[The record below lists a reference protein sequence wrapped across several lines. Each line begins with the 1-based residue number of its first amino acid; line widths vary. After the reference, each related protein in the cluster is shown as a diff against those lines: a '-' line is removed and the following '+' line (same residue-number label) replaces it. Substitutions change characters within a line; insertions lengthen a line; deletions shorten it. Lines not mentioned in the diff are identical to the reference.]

1 MTEIK
6 NLEDLFYH
14 EIQVLW
20 SAEALLVE
28 AIPKMIK
35 KAKNEGLKNLLAAHL
50 AETDQHKVALELI
63 CKELNIDPEGDFNP
77 GMKGILAEGDKVMA
91 KDATDEGMDAAL
103 IAGAQ
108 KVEHYEISGY
118 GSAAHYAEM
127 LGYEAIAAR
136 LRLTLEEEQ
145 QADTKLNF
153 LAKNLINPRANSSL
167 PVHEMEGDV
176 SGNKV
181 VKKK

>member
-1 MTEIK
+1 MKQIK
-6 NLEDLFYH
+6 DLEDLFRH

-20 SAEALLVE
+20 SAEAMLME
-28 AIPKMIK
+28 AMPRMIDRG
-35 KAKNEGLKNLLAAHL
+35 KNEGLKNLLRYHL
-50 AETDQHKVALELI
+50 AETDQHKVALEAI
-63 CKELNIDPEGDFNP
+63 CKTLGIEPQGDFNP
-77 GMKGILAEGDKVMA
+77 GMKGILEEGEMVMA

-127 LGYEAIAAR
+127 LGYEGISKR

-153 LAKNLINPRANSSL
+153 LAKNIINPRAKTVEYE
-167 PVHEMEGDV
+167 PMER
-176 SGNKV
+176 
-181 VKKK
+181 

>member
-1 MTEIK
+1 
-6 NLEDLFYH
+6 
-14 EIQVLW
+14 
-20 SAEALLVE
+20 
-28 AIPKMIK
+28 MIDM
-35 KAKNEGLKNLLAAHL
+35 AKDEGLKNLLRYHL
-50 AETDQHKVALELI
+50 AETDQHKVALEAI
-63 CKELNIDPEGDFNP
+63 CKMLEIEPEGDFNP
-77 GMKGILAEGDKVMA
+77 GMKGILEEGEMVMA

-127 LGYEAIAAR
+127 LGYEGISKR

-153 LAKNLINPRANSSL
+153 LAKNLINPRAKTE
-167 PVHEMEGDV
+167 VYETV
-176 SGNKV
+176 QR
-181 VKKK
+181 

>member
-1 MTEIK
+1 M
-6 NLEDLFYH
+6 
-14 EIQVLW
+14 
-20 SAEALLVE
+20 EAM
-28 AIPKMIK
+28 PRMIDR
-35 KAKNEGLKNLLAAHL
+35 AKNEGLKNLLRYHL
-50 AETDQHKVALELI
+50 AETDQHKVALEAI
-63 CKELNIDPEGDFNP
+63 CKTLGIEPQGDFNP
-77 GMKGILAEGDKVMA
+77 GMKGILEEGEMVMA

-127 LGYEAIAAR
+127 LGYEGISKR

-153 LAKNLINPRANSSL
+153 LAKNIINPRAKAVEYE
-167 PVHEMEGDV
+167 PMER
-176 SGNKV
+176 
-181 VKKK
+181 

>member
-1 MTEIK
+1 MKEIK
-6 NLEDLFYH
+6 NLEDLFRH

-20 SAEALLVE
+20 SAEAMLVE
-28 AIPKMIK
+28 AMPKMIDM
-35 KAKNEGLKNLLAAHL
+35 AKDEGLKNLLRYHL
-50 AETDQHKVALELI
+50 AETDQHKVALEAI
-63 CKELNIDPEGDFNP
+63 CKMLEIEPEGDFNP
-77 GMKGILAEGDKVMA
+77 GMKGILEEGEMVMA

-103 IAGAQ
+103 ISGAQ

-127 LGYEAIAAR
+127 LGYEGISKR

-153 LAKNLINPRANSSL
+153 LAKNLINPRAKTE
-167 PVHEMEGDV
+167 VYETV
-176 SGNKV
+176 QR
-181 VKKK
+181 

>member
-1 MTEIK
+1 MKAIR

-14 EIQVLW
+14 ELQVLW
-20 SAEALLVE
+20 SAESMLVE
-28 AIPKMIK
+28 AMPAMID
-35 KAKNEGLKNLLAAHL
+35 KANNEGLKNLLAAHH
-50 AETDQHKVALELI
+50 AETQQHKTALEAI
-63 CKELNIDPEGDFNP
+63 CKQFGIDPRGDFNP
-77 GMKGILAEGDKVMA
+77 GINGILDEGSVVMA
-91 KDATDEGMDAAL
+91 KDATPEAMDAAL

-127 LGYEAIAAR
+127 LGHDAIASR

-153 LAKNLINPRANSSL
+153 LAMSLINRKAMVPAEE
-167 PVHEMEGDV
+167 PA
-176 SGNKV
+176 
-181 VKKK
+181 

>member
-1 MTEIK
+1 MKEIK

-14 EIQVLW
+14 ELQVLW
-20 SAEALLVE
+20 SAESMLVE
-28 AIPKMIK
+28 AMPKVIA
-35 KAKNEGLKNLLAAHL
+35 KAKNEGLKNMLRLHL
-50 AETDQHKVALELI
+50 AETDQHKVALEAI
-63 CKELNIDPEGDFNP
+63 CKQLGIDPKGDFNP
-77 GMKGILAEGDKVMA
+77 GLKGILEEGEKVMA

-118 GSAAHYAEM
+118 GSAAYYAEM
-127 LGYEAIAAR
+127 LGYEGISKR

-153 LAKNLINPRANSSL
+153 LAKNIINPRAQMVEENQL
-167 PVHEMEGDV
+167 TEV
-176 SGNKV
+176 
-181 VKKK
+181 

>member
-1 MTEIK
+1 MKQIK

-14 EIQVLW
+14 ELQVLW
-20 SAEALLVE
+20 SAENLILEAL
-28 AIPKMIK
+28 PKMIER
-35 KAKNEGLKNLLAAHL
+35 AKNEGLRNLLAAHQ
-50 AETDQHKVALELI
+50 AETDQHKVALEMI
-63 CKELNIDPEGDFNP
+63 CKQLGIDPQGDFNP
-77 GMKGILAEGDKVMA
+77 GIKGILEEGEKVMA

-127 LGYEAIAAR
+127 LGHDAIGKR

-153 LAKNLINPRANSSL
+153 LAKNLVNKRALKPQMS
-167 PVHEMEGDV
+167 EF
-176 SGNKV
+176 
-181 VKKK
+181 

>member
-1 MTEIK
+1 MNEIR
-6 NLEDLFYH
+6 NLQDLFYH

-20 SAEALLVE
+20 SAESMLVE
-28 AIPKMIK
+28 AMPRMID
-35 KAKNEGLKNLLAAHL
+35 KAKNLGLKKSLALHL
-50 AETDQHKVALELI
+50 AETQQHKVALEAI
-63 CKELNIDPEGDFNP
+63 CKQLGIDPGGDFNP
-77 GMKGILAEGDKVMA
+77 GMKGILEEGDKVMA

-127 LGYEAIAAR
+127 LGHEGIAKR

-153 LAKNLINPRANSSL
+153 LAKNIVNRKAQTVASATL
-167 PVHEMEGDV
+167 
-176 SGNKV
+176 
-181 VKKK
+181 

>member
-1 MTEIK
+1 MNAIT

-20 SAEALLVE
+20 SAENMLVE
-28 AIPKMIK
+28 AMPLMIER
-35 KAKNEGLKNLLAAHL
+35 AKNEGLKNLLALHH
-50 AETDQHKVALELI
+50 AETQQHKTALELI
-63 CKELNIDPEGDFNP
+63 CKQLEIDPEGDFNP
-77 GMKGILAEGDKVMA
+77 GMRGILEEGNKVMA
-91 KDATDEGMDAAL
+91 KDATDEAMDAAL

-127 LGYEAIAAR
+127 LGYEGIAQR

-153 LAKNLINPRANSSL
+153 LAKNLVNLRADMPPAENR
-167 PVHEMEGDV
+167 PQRV
-176 SGNKV
+176 SV
-181 VKKK
+181 TM